1 MNSVIPGAE
10 FKRLWVEREVYV
22 FLMRQLTSSQATSPS
37 GKFSFARKRCNYGST
52 SFDSK
57 LTKDLKDEILLPNQ
71 LSLRLSLCTKSG
83 YVVGHLLWNNMWTFT
98 AGRNTDEG
106 SSCTDT
112 LIHPQRPRGDTVR
125 GVFLH
130 FRFQRTFP
138 FLLWSKSLPSR
149 PNPEPNPEPSV
160 RV

>member
-83 YVVGHLLWNNMWTFT
+83 YVVGLHLLQ
-98 AGRNTDEG
+98 EG
-106 SSCTDT
+106 I
-112 LIHPQRPRGDTVR
+112 LMRAPAVQIH
-125 GVFLH
+125 
-130 FRFQRTFP
+130 
-138 FLLWSKSLPSR
+138 
-149 PNPEPNPEPSV
+149 
-160 RV
+160 